1 VENKRAHR
9 RSLLYFSLVSLLTAA
24 LLYHFARIN
33 YLLFHIIAEIFSIV
47 IACAVFMIS
56 WNARKQI
63 ENTFLVYLGIAYLF
77 IGIID
82 LFHTLSYVGM
92 NILAIS
98 EFPKRL
104 TTKRFSR
111 SGT

>member
-1 VENKRAHR
+1 
-9 RSLLYFSLVSLLTAA
+9 
-24 LLYHFARIN
+24 
-33 YLLFHIIAEIFSIV
+33 
-47 IACAVFMIS
+47 MIS

-92 NILAIS
+92 NILSIS